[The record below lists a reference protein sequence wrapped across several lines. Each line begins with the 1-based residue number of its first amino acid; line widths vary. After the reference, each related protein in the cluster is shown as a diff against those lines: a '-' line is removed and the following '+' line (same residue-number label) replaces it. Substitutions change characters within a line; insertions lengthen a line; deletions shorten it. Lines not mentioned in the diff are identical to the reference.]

1 MLNTF
6 CKTPLWECN
15 KELVRIALGQRPADV
30 VIKHANYV
38 SVATG
43 EILPDTDIAIGCGR
57 VAFLGIGHHT
67 ADRCIGPDTKVI
79 DATGLFA
86 SPGLMDSHIHVESS
100 MIGVGEYGRAVV
112 PRGTTAI
119 FADPH
124 EVGNVRGLKGTRCM
138 FDDKSSPLKAMMTPP
153 PCVPA
158 VHGVEDT
165 GATIDAADIAESMQ
179 WDDVVALGEMMNFPG
194 VFAADENLLDEIG
207 ETLKAD
213 HVVTG
218 HLPLGNHSDKLSAY
232 VAAGVTSDHECN
244 TWKDV
249 QTELRMGV
257 YVQLRFGSAWL
268 SMPEYLPQ
276 LIESGMDTS
285 HCLLCTDDCHPN
297 TLVSD
302 GHLDRVL
309 REAVALGLDP
319 VRALQM
325 CTINC
330 AQYFGFGRE
339 MGSLTPGQ
347 CADLVLFDDLRD
359 FNARLV
365 MIDGDVVAKDGKPCF
380 DPEPYA
386 WPDWM
391 THTMNLGFEPTPE
404 TFEIPALAD
413 ARLGVSVPNGKT
425 CAEALAEKGV
435 DISATLP
442 DGTARVRVLGAESG
456 ATVTD
461 DLVLDVPVKDG
472 LIVADKEGDILKMCV
487 FDRHHG
493 TDGVHSFGFV
503 KGFGIHGAFAQT
515 VSHDAHNL
523 LVMGDNDE
531 DMALAAK
538 TLLECEGGEV
548 AVADGKVVALV
559 ELPVCGL
566 MGTGH
571 VDDVAAQVAK
581 VEQAWRDLGCTMP
594 SPFMTMGIT
603 SLACVPVLRLTN
615 RGYVNCV
622 SFKKEPLIEV

>member
-1 MLNTF
+1 MRNTF
-6 CKTPLWECN
+6 CKKPLWECN
-15 KELVRIALGQRPADV
+15 TELVKIALGQKPADV
-30 VIKHANYV
+30 VFRHANFV

-57 VAFLGIGHHT
+57 VAFLGIRHHT
-67 ADRCIGPDTKVI
+67 AEHCIGPDTQVI
-79 DATGLFA
+79 DATGLYA

-100 MIGVGEYGRAVV
+100 MIGVSEYGRAVV

-124 EVGNVRGLKGTRCM
+124 EVGNVCGLAGTRCM

-153 PCVPA
+153 SCVPA
-158 VHGVEDT
+158 VKDVEDT
-165 GATIDAADIAESMQ
+165 GATIDAADIAEAMQ
-179 WDDVVALGEMMNFPG
+179 WEDVVALGEMMNFPG
-194 VFAADENLLDEIG
+194 IFEADDNLLGEIV

-213 HVVTG
+213 RVVTG
-218 HLPLGNHSDKLSAY
+218 HLPLGNHSDRLSAY

-268 SMPEYLPQ
+268 SMPEYLPH
-276 LIESGMDTS
+276 LIESGIDTS

-297 TLVSD
+297 TLVSE

-309 REAVALGLDP
+309 REAVTLGLDP

-330 AQYFGFGRE
+330 AQYFGLGRE

-365 MIDGDVVAKDGKPCF
+365 MVDGEIVARDGRPLF
-380 DPEPYA
+380 DPAPYA

-391 THTMNLGFEPTPE
+391 THTMNLGFVPDAK
-404 TFEIPALAD
+404 TFEIPAVRD
-413 ARLGVSVPNGKT
+413 PRLGVSVPNGLT
-425 CAEALAEKGV
+425 CAEALAEKSV
-435 DISATLP
+435 DTSAVMG
-442 DGTARVRVLGAESG
+442 DGKAQVRVLGAESG
-456 ATVTD
+456 ATVTE
-461 DLVLDVPVKDG
+461 DLMLEVPVIDG
-472 LIVADKEGDILKMCV
+472 KLCASHEDDILKMCV

-531 DMALAAK
+531 DMALAAR
-538 TLLECEGGEV
+538 TLVECEGGEV
-548 AVADGKVVALV
+548 AVVDGEVIALV
-559 ELPVCGL
+559 RLPVCGL

-571 VDDVAAQVAK
+571 VDDVAAEVARA
-581 VEQAWRDLGCTMP
+581 EQAWRDMGCTMP

-622 SFKKEPLIEV
+622 TFKKEPLIEV